1 MPDTSTEVA
10 IATTTLSSA
19 ASTITFS
26 SIGAGYTDLRLV
38 VIGSMASGTGYWA
51 FRLNAD
57 SGTNYSVTFLSGSG
71 SAATSSRLTS
81 NNAGFINFANT
92 IGTSITTGTLDIF
105 NYAGSTNKTALAT
118 FSGDEN
124 GSGYVERGVN
134 LWRNTS
140 AITSLTLRTDTAN
153 NFAIGTTATLYGIL

>member
-105 NYAGSTNKTALAT
+105 NYAVVYP
-118 FSGDEN
+118 F
-124 GSGYVERGVN
+124 
-134 LWRNTS
+134 
-140 AITSLTLRTDTAN
+140 I
-153 NFAIGTTATLYGIL
+153 